1 MTNARIFFLGGW
13 FSYRALFNWANPYI
27 YVPLL
32 VITPIFQVLFFAFMG
47 RAAGLE
53 DDRFFVIGNSLQLAA
68 LPALFAMA
76 ATIDGER
83 RAQTISSVL
92 ASPANRG
99 ALFLGRSLP
108 VIANAIVVSLIA
120 FVASAVILN
129 VHLDAETYPSLLFL
143 ILVTSV
149 SCTGFGLLNAAV
161 GLRIRSG
168 IVLTNMLDAVLL
180 IWCGVNIPLES
191 LPGWMS
197 WTAQGLPLTH
207 SLEAARRVADG
218 APLSSVWSLV
228 ATELLIGGVYA
239 TIGFVGLRYFELQS
253 RRHATLG
260 LA

>member
-1 MTNARIFFLGGW
+1 VKNARIFFLGGW
-13 FSYRALFNWANPYI
+13 FSYRALFGWMNPYI
-27 YVPLL
+27 AVPLL
-32 VITPIFQVLFFAFMG
+32 VVTPIFQVLFFAYMG

-53 DDRFFVIGNSLQLAA
+53 DDRFFVIGNGLQLAA

-92 ASPANRG
+92 ATPANRG

-120 FVASAVILN
+120 FVASALILN
-129 VHLDAETYPSLLFL
+129 VHLAASTYPSLLFL

-149 SCTGFGLLNAAV
+149 SCTGFGLLNAAA
-161 GLRIRSG
+161 GLRIRGG

-180 IWCGVNIPLES
+180 IWCGVNIPLAN

-218 APLSSVWSLV
+218 ASLGSVWSLV
-228 ATELLIGGVYA
+228 TTELLIGLVYA
-239 TIGFVGLRYFELQS
+239 TVGFFGLRFFELQS

>member
-53 DDRFFVIGNSLQLAA
+53 DDRFFVIGNALQLAA

-99 ALFLGRSLP
+99 ALFLGRSIP

-120 FVASAVILN
+120 FVASALILK
-129 VHLDAETYPSLLFL
+129 VHLDAASYPSLLFL

-180 IWCGVNIPLES
+180 IWCGVNIPLAN
-191 LPGWMS
+191 LPGWMA

-207 SLEAARRVADG
+207 SLAAARKVADG

-228 ATELLIGGVYA
+228 TTELLIGAVYA